1 MAKNILF
8 IESSAIETISNKSLE
23 IVIAENSSIIAT
35 VTNFIVMKRG
45 SQTASD
51 FVNYICNNLTD
62 IDVVIT
68 MPEYIIICKLKK

>member
-51 FVNYICNNLTD
+51 FVNYI
-62 IDVVIT
+62 
-68 MPEYIIICKLKK
+68 